1 MSGGVERLCRLGRP
15 ILRSAAAQ
23 CPALTGL
30 LTGAVLMLGIQ
41 AHAEAPKLDAD
52 SLAVLRE
59 FVAVWDKIHSSYV
72 RAPDDQTLR
81 EGCLSGTLTGLDAR
95 SDLLTAEEFSLMQVQ
110 QAQPQSRGG
119 LGFDYGRAG
128 NGTVVTA
135 VIDGGPA
142 WRAGVKPGSR
152 ILAIDGKDVR
162 DLSTKKVV
170 ALSVGAPGSEV
181 RLRLG
186 QPNSSEVVEL
196 SLKREAIVSAP
207 ASSIELDGGIR
218 YLRVPSFI
226 KGGSAALA
234 AILTQAPRPRGLVLD
249 LRNNPGGIL
258 NEGAETAS
266 MFLPENAPVVQIVNG
281 REPMSVL
288 YDVKAQRQALR
299 LDDAAAMPMVIL
311 IDTYTNSV
319 AEIVAGAL
327 RDQGRALLI
336 GERTQG
342 HGEVQT
348 IVPMPDGNALKLT
361 TGWYRLPSGRLI
373 RDRVEPDQVVGS
385 VYPRQISDSASAQR
399 DPAVAAAIG
408 YLATSGTGIEASA
421 PGVMFQNP
429 SAPIGPKR
437 PVAIDRF
444 RVGYELT

>member
-1 MSGGVERLCRLGRP
+1 MSGGVEHLRRRGRSM
-15 ILRSAAAQ
+15 LQSAVELSPVLA
-23 CPALTGL
+23 GL
-30 LTGAVLMLGIQ
+30 LIGAVLTLGVQ
-41 AHAEAPKLDAD
+41 ARAEAPKLDAE

-72 RAPDDQTLR
+72 RAVDDQILR

-110 QAQPQSRGG
+110 QTQPQSRGG
-119 LGFDYGRAG
+119 LGFEYGHAG

-152 ILAIDGKDVR
+152 ILAMDGKDVR

-186 QPNSSEVVEL
+186 QPNSSEVTEL

-207 ASSIELDGGIR
+207 PSSIELDGGIR
-218 YLRVPSFI
+218 YIRVPSFI

-234 AILTQAPRPRGLVLD
+234 AILMQAPRPRGLVLD
-249 LRNNPGGIL
+249 LRDNPGGIL
-258 NEGAETAS
+258 NEGVETAS
-266 MFLPENAPVVQIVNG
+266 LFLPEKAPVVQIVNG
-281 REPMSVL
+281 REPMAVL
-288 YDVKAQRQALR
+288 YDIKAQRQALR
-299 LDDAAAMPMVIL
+299 LDDATAMPMVIL
-311 IDTYTNSV
+311 IDTYSNSV
-319 AEIVAGAL
+319 AEIVAGTL
-327 RDQGRALLI
+327 RDQGRARLI

-342 HGEVQT
+342 HGDVQT

-361 TGWYRLPSGRLI
+361 TGWYRLPAGRLI
-373 RDRVEPDQVVGS
+373 RDRVEPDQVVVS
-385 VYPRQISDSASAQR
+385 VYPWQLSDAASAQR
-399 DPAVAAAIG
+399 DPAVAAAFG
-408 YLATSGTGIEASA
+408 YLATGMAA
-421 PGVMFQNP
+421 H
-429 SAPIGPKR
+429 
-437 PVAIDRF
+437 
-444 RVGYELT
+444 